1 MKDEFYAHS
10 REGKPPEDWH
20 RLEDHLKAVAD
31 MARSFAD
38 GFNAGDWGP
47 ILLDSRTDRVFSNE
61 DMVPFLG

>member
-10 REGKPPEDWH
+10 WEGKPPEDWH
-20 RLEDHLKAVAD
+20 RLEDHLNRVAELTLN
-31 MARSFAD
+31 FASAFD
-38 GFNAGDWGP
+38 AGDWGP